1 MKATGGRFTSG
12 SNLRQYLLIE
22 KLSDDPAGAVWK
34 AQDTVLGRPASVKIL
49 RPEVTA
55 DTAQRELVT
64 SEARAAAKLD
74 HPAIAK
80 IYELDR
86 IDEDM
91 FIAFE
96 YVEGQPLHRLVRD
109 KPLGRDWFL
118 RIAEPLA
125 DALHTAHA
133 VNVVHGNLHGWDV
146 LVAEDG
152 RVKVAGFGTGRASSS
167 GEPVQNEIDSAD
179 QAYYFSPERILGRP
193 PDPRSD
199 VFSLGVILY
208 EMATGRVPFPGD
220 SPAAVCDRIVNA
232 PPPAPQL
239 YNPSVDPAIVNII
252 GRCIQKDPGRR
263 YPHCGAVHSDLR
275 KVSEVRAKPLPAV
288 PAAPPPPPPEPSEH
302 EAPMPI
308 PAAVTAPPP
317 VARDQVRDALNAA
330 LAQLDNTVAGGADDG
345 TVERLRN
352 EDVIEDV
359 PAHPS
364 ARRSVILFASLPPSP
379 TPSSDETGS
388 SARLPGIMQQILGE
402 AVYLNDGQIVDPFG
416 SRMIAEFGSARQA
429 VLAAKKGKEDL
440 ESYNLRQFKRALHI
454 HARLVIHEGEVWT
467 EEGTVVGPAVDA
479 AGSIAMIVP
488 PLTPLISGGL
498 LRAMGLEVPPRAM
511 VSTGGSDFFPLPRE
525 EEINPPAP
533 EPPPSAETVV
543 APRRRSL
550 AMVVA
555 VSVIAVLLIGGSVA
569 AFAIH
574 SSRRRAAEAEA
585 QRLAAEAKRLA
596 VKPVPTGPR
605 AIAVDAFTAQVT
617 DTAAPAPPTETIRF
631 ATIGLL
637 DAYPAVMVTDG
648 PEAGDR
654 FSAVVRQGPEGTQI
668 VPVRRGAR
676 SATGPPMQAAD
687 VAEGARIVADWIAG
701 QLNLPPTAYG
711 RTTSSGM
718 ELFAEAVRE
727 HRASGGTA
735 TPRLAEVLRTLT
747 AADPTFLPAQLMA
760 LDTFEVLGDHVSAVA
775 AADAILALE
784 PRNIEIQKRAAKLMS
799 RTGAPSEALAHFG
812 DVLKAQPKDV
822 ESLTA
827 VGLYA
832 LAANDPVLFNRI
844 LGGGTKLPAL
854 HPPDTMLV
862 NGRIDQ
868 AAAPLF
874 DLEVGDQSNAALA
887 LKIGRVAVLRRMMTI
902 ANIELGKLRQLDP
915 SYGHPMLNAYILAEA
930 GRRSEAMSEL
940 DRAIAGAR
948 WSDQPYTSAAEVHAI
963 MGDTRGTLDA
973 LEKAVARGEP
983 TGSYILHHPL
993 FRYLESDARYRRL
1006 RARIEQQ
1013 IGAIRALLPTI
1024 PV

>member
-34 AQDTVLGRPASVKIL
+34 AQDTVLGRLASVKIL

-86 IDEDM
+86 IDDDM

-109 KPLGRDWFL
+109 KALGREWFL
-118 RIAEPLA
+118 RIAEPVA

-167 GEPVQNEIDSAD
+167 GEPVQNEVESAD

-220 SPAAVCDRIVNA
+220 TPAAVCDRIVNA

-263 YPHCGAVHSDLR
+263 YPHCGAVFSDLR
-275 KVSEVRAKPLPAV
+275 KVSETGVKPRPV
-288 PAAPPPPPPEPSEH
+288 PATPPPPPPQPP
-302 EAPMPI
+302 APEVSMPI
-308 PAAVTAPPP
+308 PDAVTAPPP

-330 LAQLDNTVAGGADDG
+330 LAQLDTTVGGPADDG
-345 TVERLRN
+345 TVERLRS
-352 EDVIEDV
+352 EDVIEESPSH
-359 PAHPS
+359 PA
-364 ARRSVILFASLPPSP
+364 ARRSVLLFASLPPSP
-379 TPSSDETGS
+379 TPSADETGS

-416 SRMIAEFGSARQA
+416 SRMIAEFASARQA
-429 VLAAKKGKEDL
+429 VMAAKKGKEDL

-454 HARLVIHEGEVWT
+454 HARLVVHEGEVWT

-498 LRAMGLEVPPRAM
+498 LRAMGLKVPPRAM
-511 VSTGGSDFFPLPRE
+511 LSTDGADFFPLPRE
-525 EEINPPAP
+525 EEINPPEPAP
-533 EPPPSAETVV
+533 PASEETAV

-550 AMVVA
+550 ALVVA
-555 VSVIAVLLIGGSVA
+555 ASVIAVLLIGGSVA
-569 AFAIH
+569 AYAIH
-574 SSRRRAAEAEA
+574 SSRRRAAEAEV
-585 QRLAAEAKRLA
+585 QRLAAEAKKLA
-596 VKPVPTGPR
+596 AKPVPAGPR
-605 AIAVDAFTAQVT
+605 AIAIDAFTTQVT
-617 DTAAPAPPTETIRF
+617 DTAAPAPPSETLRF

-637 DAYPAVMVTDG
+637 DAYPAVVVTDG
-648 PEAGDR
+648 PRVADR
-654 FSAVVRQGPEGTQI
+654 FSAVVTPGPQGAQI
-668 VPVRRGAR
+668 VPVRRGSR
-676 SATGPPMQAAD
+676 PATGPAIQAVD
-687 VAEGARIVADWIAG
+687 VAEGARVVADWIAG

-711 RTTSSGM
+711 RTTPSAM
-718 ELFAEAVRE
+718 EIFAEAVRE
-727 HRASGGTA
+727 RLASGGTP
-735 TPRLAEVLRTLT
+735 TPRLAELLRNLT
-747 AADPTFLPAQLMA
+747 AADPTFLPGQVMA

-775 AADAILALE
+775 AADAILALQ
-784 PRNIEIQKRAAKLMS
+784 PGNIEIQKRAAKLMS
-799 RTGAPSEALAHFG
+799 RTGAPSEALTHFG

-822 ESLTA
+822 DSLTA

-832 LAANDPVLFNRI
+832 LAANDPILFNRV
-844 LGGGTKLPAL
+844 LASGTKLAAL
-854 HPPDTMLV
+854 HPPDTMLA

-874 DLEVGDQSNAALA
+874 DLEVSDQSNAALA

-902 ANIELGKLRQLDP
+902 ANIELGKLRKLDP

-930 GRRSEAMSEL
+930 GRRSEALAEL
-940 DRAIAGAR
+940 DRAIAAAR

-963 MGDTRGTLDA
+963 MGDTKGTMDA
-973 LEKAVARGEP
+973 LEKAVGHGEP

-993 FRYLESDARYRRL
+993 FRYLESDSRFRRL